1 MEPGSAPGL
10 LRLGHGLDGTEGER
24 VGVRSQRPKVEG
36 VVDVRV
42 DVSVTGRLRRR
53 RHRRHRRRRRRRQHR
68 QATPPQGSRSARCSV
83 CQRTP
88 THRHRFRDFGETSV
102 RSFSE
107 KANLFISSLFF
118 RVGGN
123 LESRLTMTVS
133 L

>member
-36 VVDVRV
+36 VVDVSV
-42 DVSVTGRLRRR
+42 DVSVSVTGRLWR
-53 RHRRHRRRRRRRQHR
+53 RRHRRRRRRRQHR

-83 CQRTP
+83 CQLTP
-88 THRHRFRDFGETSV
+88 THRLRFRDFGETSV